1 MGILIKMCG
10 FTRAEDVERACE
22 LGVDLVGVNLV
33 PSSPRRVSVEEARR
47 LFERVRSEVKRVAV
61 LRPGRPEEVEE
72 VYRELEP
79 EVVQVN
85 PLFPLSRLRRPG
97 GELMV
102 TVPVPPVPDEPSL
115 LSRAR
120 EAERVG
126 DYVLLD
132 TEGPLGGGTGKTHDW
147 SVSRRIRDALGK
159 PVFLAGGLNPRNV
172 RRAVEEVR
180 PDGVDVS
187 SGIERS
193 PGVKEEGLMREFVR
207 AVRGLL

>member
-1 MGILIKMCG
+1 MGIRIKMCG
-10 FTRAEDVERACE
+10 FTRPEDVEKACE
-22 LGVDLVGVNLV
+22 LGVDFIGINLV
-33 PSSPRRVSVEEARR
+33 PSSPRRVSVEEARK
-47 LFERVRSEVKRVAV
+47 LFDRVRSGIKRVVV
-61 LRPGRPEEVEE
+61 LRPENPEEVER

-79 EVVQVN
+79 EVIQVN

-97 GELMV
+97 AELMV
-102 TVPVPPVPDEPSL
+102 TVPIPPSPSESSL
-115 LSRAR
+115 LLRAR

-132 TEGPLGGGTGKTHDW
+132 TEGPLGGGTGRTHDW
-147 SVSRRIRDALGK
+147 SVSRRIREALER

-207 AVRGLL
+207 AVRGLG

>member
-1 MGILIKMCG
+1 MGVRIKMCG

-33 PSSPRRVSVEEARR
+33 PSSPRRVSVEEAGR
-47 LFERVRSEVKRVAV
+47 LFEHVRSGVKRVAV
-61 LRPGRPEEVEE
+61 LRPERPEEVGEI
-72 VYRELEP
+72 YRRLEP

-85 PLFPLSRLRRPG
+85 PLFPLSRLGRLG

-102 TVPVPPVPDEPSL
+102 TVSVPRAPEESSL
-115 LSRAR
+115 LARAR
-120 EAERVG
+120 EAEEVG
-126 DYVLLD
+126 DAVLLD
-132 TEGPLGGGTGKTHDW
+132 TEGPLGGGTGRTHDW
-147 SVSRRIRDALGK
+147 SVSRRIRGVLRK
-159 PVFLAGGLNPRNV
+159 PVFLAGGLNPWNV

-207 AVRGLL
+207 AVRGLG

>member
-1 MGILIKMCG
+1 MEK
-10 FTRAEDVERACE
+10 ACE
-22 LGVDLVGVNLV
+22 LGVDFIGINLV
-33 PSSPRRVSVEEARR
+33 PSSPRRVSVEEARK
-47 LFERVRSEVKRVAV
+47 LFDRVRSGIKRVVV
-61 LRPGRPEEVEE
+61 LRPENPEEVER

-79 EVVQVN
+79 EVIQVN

-97 GELMV
+97 AELMV
-102 TVPVPPVPDEPSL
+102 TVPIPSSPSESSL
-115 LSRAR
+115 LLRAR

-132 TEGPLGGGTGKTHDW
+132 TEGPLGGGTGRTHDW
-147 SVSRRIRDALGK
+147 SVSRRIREALER

-207 AVRGLL
+207 AVRGLG